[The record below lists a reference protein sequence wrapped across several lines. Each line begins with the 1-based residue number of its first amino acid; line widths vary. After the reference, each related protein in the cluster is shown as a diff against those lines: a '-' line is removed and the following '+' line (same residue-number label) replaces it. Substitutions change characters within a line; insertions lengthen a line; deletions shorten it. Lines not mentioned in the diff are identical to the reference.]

1 MEAELSCG
9 LVKGHAY
16 SVTAVKKI
24 KLGTG
29 LFSIFARDYLQM
41 IRCRNPWGGTEWK
54 GAWSDGLVLIY
65 LFYFYFFPLSS
76 VLHGH
81 WFLRPF
87 HNGH

>member
-1 MEAELSCG
+1 MEAELACG

-54 GAWSDGLVLIY
+54 GAWSDGYVLQFKMKQTVNIM
-65 LFYFYFFPLSS
+65 
-76 VLHGH
+76 
-81 WFLRPF
+81 
-87 HNGH
+87 